1 MYAPCARG
9 CRRSTRRERGNAL
22 AFEMA
27 SASGQR
33 TTGVAR
39 RIPVPKEIVQAY
51 TDMVSRVPDLAR
63 PPELEFYDDL
73 HGVGGLFIADHWVI
87 AVGQADME
95 RIVEN
100 LIATQPAS
108 VARVV
113 QDTAAAQG
121 APINSVRKVL
131 LGGVMGRCIA
141 HELGHALIF
150 RGYVNPYAPDEEAGA
165 DYYAGRLDAARGK
178 GGRLG
183 EMFFRAIGCVGPSCH
198 HPSPQGRVVAY
209 SSGYHAQRQS
219 A

>member
-1 MYAPCARG
+1 
-9 CRRSTRRERGNAL
+9 
-22 AFEMA
+22 
-27 SASGQR
+27 
-33 TTGVAR
+33 
-39 RIPVPKEIVQAY
+39 
-51 TDMVSRVPDLAR
+51 MVSRIPGLAR

-73 HGVGGLFIADHWVI
+73 HGVGGLFIADQWVI

-100 LIATQPAS
+100 LIATRPTD

-113 QDTAAAQG
+113 QDIAAAQG

-131 LGGVMGRCIA
+131 LGGAMGRCIA

-165 DYYAGRLDAARGK
+165 DHYAGRLDAARGK

-183 EMFFRAIGCVGPSCH
+183 EMFFRAIGCVGPTCH

-209 SSGYHAQRQS
+209 SSGYHAQVQS